1 MNIVIGIG
9 VFIVTVLL
17 IEGGYLFFR
26 SINNPEV
33 KGIRKQLKL
42 LSQGYRT
49 DEIISL
55 IRKRS
60 LSEVPWLNRVL
71 LKIPLMHKI
80 DRILEQ
86 SNTPYPLGVFI
97 LLSGLF
103 VFIGYVIC
111 LKAAS
116 SALISVIGAFVLGL
130 IPFFYIDFR
139 KKRRMQKFEQQLPE
153 AMDLIARAL
162 KAGHTFSG
170 GLKMITDEFGDP
182 IGTEFSKVLDEIN
195 FGVSIPDALK
205 NLGERIDCPDLKFF
219 VVSVIIQKE
228 SGGNLAEILENIG
241 RLIRERFALQGRIQT
256 LAGEAKLSAYILI
269 ALPFFVA
276 LFLFFF
282 NREYIMLLTTDP
294 LGKRMVSLAIFLLI
308 VGIYIMKKM
317 IQIKV

>member
-1 MNIVIGIG
+1 
-9 VFIVTVLL
+9 
-17 IEGGYLFFR
+17 
-26 SINNPEV
+26 
-33 KGIRKQLKL
+33 
-42 LSQGYRT
+42 
-49 DEIISL
+49 
-55 IRKRS
+55 
-60 LSEVPWLNRVL
+60 
-71 LKIPLMHKI
+71 
-80 DRILEQ
+80 
-86 SNTPYPLGVFI
+86 
-97 LLSGLF
+97 
-103 VFIGYVIC
+103 
-111 LKAAS
+111 
-116 SALISVIGAFVLGL
+116 
-130 IPFFYIDFR
+130 
-139 KKRRMQKFEQQLPE
+139 
-153 AMDLIARAL
+153 
-162 KAGHTFSG
+162 
-170 GLKMITDEFGDP
+170 MITDEFGDP

-219 VVSVIIQKE
+219 VVSVIIQRE

-294 LGKRMVSLAIFLLI
+294 LGKRMVSLAVFLLI